1 MRSRQTAALVAGLL
15 ALAWTGS
22 AVAANPQVAG
32 LQVALKAHGLY
43 AGSIDGVSG
52 PGTVAAVKLF
62 QAQKGLAVDGR
73 AGQRTRTALGP
84 LGRPLLGRRDLA
96 RGAVGFDVSVLQFL
110 LRARGFCSDAPTGAF
125 DARTA
130 AAVKAFQR
138 AQGLAADGIAGR
150 RTLAA
155 LAGQGV
161 PVARRQHS
169 TRIYVVRPG
178 ESLTAIASRFG
189 TTLGALA
196 RTNRLDPARVL
207 LVGRRLRVPG
217 RAEASSSAT
226 RESSPARTT
235 ASGGTYV
242 VRTGDSLTAIASR
255 HGTSVAALA
264 RENDLDPRG
273 FLLIGTRLRVPA
285 AVGAGAPASR
295 DEVRAALDRW
305 SARYGVDPQL
315 ARALAWMESGFQNHV
330 VSSAGA
336 RGIMQL
342 LPSASDFVQTV
353 LLGQRLDLTTLDGN
367 IQAGVR
373 LLAHLLR
380 EVGGDARL
388 ALAAWYQGLR
398 AVREKGVLPES
409 EAFVADVL
417 ALRGRV

>member
-1 MRSRQTAALVAGLL
+1 VLVAVLL
-15 ALAWTGS
+15 ALAWAG
-22 AVAANPQVAG
+22 AAAGANPQVAG

-43 AGSIDGVSG
+43 TGAVDGVSG

-73 AGQRTRTALGP
+73 AGQRTRAALGP

-125 DARTA
+125 DVRTA
-130 AAVKAFQR
+130 AAVGAFQR
-138 AQGLAADGIAGR
+138 SHGLAADGIAGR

-161 PVARRQHS
+161 PVAKRQPAARFH
-169 TRIYVVRPG
+169 VVRPG
-178 ESLTAIASRFG
+178 ESLTAIADRYG

-196 RTNRLDPARVL
+196 RANRLDPARVL
-207 LVGRRLRVPG
+207 LAGTRLRVPG
-217 RAEASSSAT
+217 RAPSPSSS
-226 RESSPARTT
+226 SPPARTT
-235 ASGGTYV
+235 ASAGTYV
-242 VRTGDSLTAIASR
+242 VRTGDSLTSIALR

-264 RENDLDPRG
+264 RENRLDPRG

-285 AVGAGAPASR
+285 AAAGPGVLTVSR
-295 DEVRAALDRW
+295 ADVRAALDRW

-342 LPSASDFVQTV
+342 LPSSAEFVQTV
-353 LLGQRLDLTTLDGN
+353 LLGQRLDLTTVDGN
-367 IQAGVR
+367 VQAGVR

-380 EVGGDARL
+380 EVGGDARR

-398 AVREKGVLPES
+398 SVRQRGVLPES
-409 EAFVADVL
+409 EAFAADVL

>member
-1 MRSRQTAALVAGLL
+1 
-15 ALAWTGS
+15 
-22 AVAANPQVAG
+22 
-32 LQVALKAHGLY
+32 
-43 AGSIDGVSG
+43 
-52 PGTVAAVKLF
+52 VKLF

-73 AGQRTRTALGP
+73 AGQRTRAALGP

-161 PVARRQHS
+161 PVARRQPS

-207 LVGRRLRVPG
+207 LVGTRLRVPG
-217 RAEASSSAT
+217 RAAASSSAT
-226 RESSPARTT
+226 RASSPARTT

-264 RENDLDPRG
+264 RANDLDPRG

-295 DEVRAALDRW
+295 EEVRAALDRW

-353 LLGQRLDLTTLDGN
+353 LLGQRLDLTTVDGN

-398 AVREKGVLPES
+398 AVRERGVLPES